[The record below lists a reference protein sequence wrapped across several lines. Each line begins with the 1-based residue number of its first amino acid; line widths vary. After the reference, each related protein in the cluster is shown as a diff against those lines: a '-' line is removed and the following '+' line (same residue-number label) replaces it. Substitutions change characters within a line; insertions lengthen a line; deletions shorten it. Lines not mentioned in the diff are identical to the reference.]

1 MLDFTRRLLL
11 GTAAATTLAGRAHAQ
26 AQPTIRIGVLSD
38 MSGPY
43 RDISG
48 PNCVSAA
55 RQAVQDFGTAAG
67 FKSKEQRFKPTDQQK
82 TTTDAYAS
90 YSQDHGTMMA
100 AAAKASENRSAAFAS
115 GTSGR
120 SSWLPTDPR
129 EKQRALREAQER
141 EERKRA
147 WEEYQQELL

>member
-1 MLDFTRRLLL
+1 MLDLTRRLLL
-11 GTAAATTLAGRAHAQ
+11 GTAAATTLAGRARAQ

-67 FKSKEQRFKPTDQQK
+67 FNVEILQADHQNKADVGLNIARQWFDREGVDAITDVNNSGIGLV
-82 TTTDAYAS
+82 AYLC
-90 YSQDHGTMMA
+90 
-100 AAAKASENRSAAFAS
+100 RSDCSFRLLCVRRP
-115 GTSGR
+115 GGFC
-120 SSWLPTDPR
+120 LPTLNACGAGYR
-129 EKQRALREAQER
+129 SR
-141 EERKRA
+141 
-147 WEEYQQELL
+147 